1 MTNTIN
7 YPFGKADVV
16 EWEYDGEEDEV
27 NGEVDNQFTYATVD
41 EEIDSNFDLSL
52 LPSPRLRAGAIVF
65 LDLTA
70 ADGATTERTIT
81 LDDNVDGV
89 NPTITQ
95 GNASGQRKLFQFVY
109 DGEEFLL
116 IGDTLITAAV

>member
-52 LPSPRLRAGAIVF
+52 LPSPRLRVGAIVF

-70 ADGATTERTIT
+70 ADDATSERTIT

-95 GNASGQRKLFQFVY
+95 GSTSGQRKLFQFVY